1 MVKALQWDFVSAGI
15 NTMFAVLLV
24 PLGDS
29 CSLVHVFDDF
39 PPADASVVGAEG
51 NFTELSCIGN
61 DAHLGSPEVV
71 IEKVLEPHS
80 RNKEEIPW
88 VFSPAFDVF
97 LCPVA

>member
-1 MVKALQWDFVSAGI
+1 MVKTLQRDRMSTGI

-29 CSLVHVFDDF
+29 CSLVHVLDDF
-39 PPADASVVGAEG
+39 PPADARVVGTEG

-80 RNKEEIPW
+80 RNQEEIPSF
-88 VFSPAFDVF
+88 FSPALDVF